1 VYADPAHALFA
12 EELSVIATRELRAP
26 RQDGALLAEPPLE
39 AVGALLDRNRQSL
52 DGIDILG
59 LPLEEVRRQARES
72 VVAAAHDYLQRNG
85 EPVPAYG
92 DTSLIL
98 AGHQPELF
106 HPGVWVKNFLLNG
119 LARRHGITPV
129 NLVVDDDTVKS
140 TSLRLP
146 VREAEGWRIASVPFD
161 RWQSEEPFEER
172 PVLDEGLFQSVPEW
186 VEPLLHEWDYVPI
199 LPELWDAMRRMPT
212 PLLGERFVRGRRLLE
227 RRWGCHNLEVPLS
240 AVCRTEAFARFACH
254 VLEQLPRLHALYN
267 GIVRDYRRQNGIRSR
282 NHPVPDLQ
290 RDGDWLEAP
299 FWAWHPGQER
309 RGRLFARRT
318 ATAIELRVGGET
330 WPALPL
336 SSLVDA
342 WQARPAAWKVRTRAL
357 TTTLFARLFLGDLF
371 IHGIGGAKYDE
382 LTDELI
388 RRFYGLEPPGFLVL
402 SGTWLLP
409 LKRFPAT
416 AVDRQRLHDQLRD
429 VEWNPQRHLLRE
441 APAEARAWAEEK
453 QRWIA
458 EPEGNR
464 RYRRER
470 YRALRSL
477 TEKLRPFLGE
487 REDSLR
493 RDSAACE
500 WQLRQN
506 AVLGRRDYSFCL
518 YPEAMLR
525 WLFQRFLS

>member
-1 VYADPAHALFA
+1 VYEDPAHALFA

-39 AVGALLDRNRQSL
+39 AVGGLLDRNRQIL

-59 LPLEEVRRQARES
+59 QPLGELRHQARES
-72 VVAAAHDYLQRNG
+72 AVAAAREYLQNNG
-85 EPVPAYG
+85 EAVPAYG
-92 DTSLIL
+92 DISLIL

-106 HPGVWVKNFLLNG
+106 HPGVWVKNFVLNG
-119 LARRHGITPV
+119 LARQHGITPV

-140 TSLRLP
+140 ASL
-146 VREAEGWRIASVPFD
+146 
-161 RWQSEEPFEER
+161 
-172 PVLDEGLFQSVPEW
+172 
-186 VEPLLHEWDYVPI
+186 
-199 LPELWDAMRRMPT
+199 
-212 PLLGERFVRGRRLLE
+212 
-227 RRWGCHNLEVPLS
+227 
-240 AVCRTEAFARFACH
+240 
-254 VLEQLPRLHALYN
+254 RLHALYN

-290 RDGDWLEAP
+290 KDGDWLEAP

-309 RGRLFARRT
+309 RGRLFARKT
-318 ATAIELRVGGET
+318 ATAIDLRVGGET

-336 SSLVDA
+336 TGLVNA
-342 WQARPAAWKVRTRAL
+342 WQARPTAWKVRTRAM

-409 LKRFPAT
+409 LQRFPAT
-416 AVDRQRLHDQLRD
+416 AADCRRLQQHLRD
-429 VEWNPQRHLLRE
+429 VEWNPQRHLSRE

-464 RYRRER
+464 RYRQER

-477 TEKLRPFLGE
+477 TEKLRPFLSE
-487 REDSLR
+487 REESLH
-493 RDSAACE
+493 RDLAACE
-500 WQLRQN
+500 WQLRQS

-525 WLFQRFLS
+525 RLFQRFLC

>member
-1 VYADPAHALFA
+1 LFA
-12 EELSVIATRELRAP
+12 EEVPVIATRALHAP
-26 RQDGALLAEPPLE
+26 RQDGSLLAEPSLE
-39 AVGALLDRNRQSL
+39 HVGALLDRNRRSL

-59 LPLEEVRRQARES
+59 RPLNELRRQARES
-72 VVAAAHDYLQRNG
+72 VVTAARDYFQCNG

-92 DTSLIL
+92 ETSLIL

-106 HPGVWVKNFLLNG
+106 HPGVWVKNFVLNG

-140 TSLRLP
+140 TALRVP
-146 VREAEGWRIASVPFD
+146 VHEAEGWRIAGVPFD

-172 PVLDEGLFQSVPEW
+172 PILDEGLFHSVPER
-186 VEPLLHEWDYVPI
+186 VEPLLHDWDYTPI
-199 LPELWDAMRRMPT
+199 LTDLWDEMRRMAT
-212 PLLGERFVRGRRLLE
+212 PLLGERLVRGRRLLE

-240 AVCRTEAFARFACH
+240 AVCRTEPFARFACH
-254 VLEQLPRLHALYN
+254 LLEQLPRLHGMYN

-290 RDGDWLEAP
+290 KDGDWLEAP
-299 FWAWHPGQER
+299 FWAWHPGQGR

-318 ATAIELRVGGET
+318 ATTIELRVGSEA

-336 SSLVDA
+336 ADLVAA
-342 WQARPAAWKVRTRAL
+342 WMRRPADWKVRTRAL
-357 TTTLFARLFLGDLF
+357 TTTLFARLILGDLF

-388 RRFYGLEPPGFLVL
+388 RRFYGLEPPDFLVI

-409 LKRFPAT
+409 LPRFPAT
-416 AVDRQRLHDQLRD
+416 LADRRRLHLQLRD
-429 VEWNPQRHLLRE
+429 VRWNPQRHLPHG
-441 APAEARAWAEEK
+441 APAEALAWAEEK
-453 QRWIA
+453 QRRINHS
-458 EPEGNR
+458 EGGR
-464 RYRRER
+464 HARRER
-470 YRALRSL
+470 YRALRGL
-477 TEKLRPFLGE
+477 TEKLQPLLRE
-487 REDSLR
+487 REMSLQK
-493 RDSAACE
+493 DLAACDR
-500 WQLRQN
+500 QLRQN

-525 WLFQRFLS
+525 RLFQRFLS

>member
-1 VYADPAHALFA
+1 LFA
-12 EELSVIATRELRAP
+12 EEVPVIATRALRAP
-26 RQDGALLAEPPLE
+26 RQDGSLLAEPPLE
-39 AVGALLDRNRQSL
+39 SVGALLERNRLSL
-52 DGIDILG
+52 AGIDLLG
-59 LPLEEVRRQARES
+59 RPLADLRRQARES
-72 VVAAAHDYLQRNG
+72 VVAAAREYFQRNG
-85 EPVPAYG
+85 EPVPAFG
-92 DTSLIL
+92 DASLLL

-106 HPGVWVKNFLLNG
+106 HPGVWVKNFVLNG
-119 LARRHGITPV
+119 LARQHGATPV

-140 TSLRLP
+140 TSLKLP
-146 VREAEGWRIASVPFD
+146 VHEDGNWRIASVPFD

-172 PVLDEGLFQSVPEW
+172 PVLDAGLFDSVPER
-186 VEPLLHEWDYVPI
+186 VEPLLHDWDYTPI

-240 AVCRTEAFARFACH
+240 AVCRTEPFAWFACH
-254 VLEQLPRLHALYN
+254 LLEQLPRLHPLYN
-267 GIVRDYRRQNGIRSR
+267 GVVRDYRRQNGIRSR
-282 NHPVPDLQ
+282 SHPVPDLA

-318 ATAIELRVGGET
+318 ATAIELRVGSEA

-336 SSLVDA
+336 ANPVAA
-342 WQARPAAWKVRTRAL
+342 WRERPVEWKVRTRAL

-388 RRFYGLEPPGFLVL
+388 RRFYELEPPGFLVV

-409 LKRFPAT
+409 LSRFPAT
-416 AVDRQRLHDQLRD
+416 AADCRRLRHQLR
-429 VEWNPQRHLLRE
+429 ELRWNPQRHLPRGV
-441 APAEARAWAEEK
+441 PAEALEGAEEK
-453 QRWIA
+453 QHWIDR
-458 EPEGNR
+458 PEGNR

-470 YRALRSL
+470 YRVLRSL
-477 TEKLRPFLGE
+477 TEKLQPFLTE
-487 REDSLR
+487 REESVRKDL
-493 RDSAACE
+493 AACA

-506 AVLGRRDYSFCL
+506 TVLGRRDYSFCL

-525 WLFQRFLS
+525 RLFQRFLS

>member
-1 VYADPAHALFA
+1 VYPDPAHALFV
-12 EELSVIATRELRAP
+12 EEVPVIATRELRAP
-26 RQDGALLAEPPLE
+26 RQDGSLLAEPPLE
-39 AVGALLDRNRQSL
+39 HVGALLDRNRHTL
-52 DGIDILG
+52 AGIDILG
-59 LPLEEVRRQARES
+59 RPLHELRRQARES
-72 VVAAAHDYLQRNG
+72 VTAAARDYFQRNG

-92 DTSLIL
+92 DASLIL

-106 HPGVWVKNFLLNG
+106 HPGVWVKNFVLNG
-119 LARRHGITPV
+119 LARRHGITPI

-140 TSLRLP
+140 TALRLP
-146 VREAEGWRIASVPFD
+146 VHEEEGWRIASVPFD

-172 PVLDEGLFQSVPEW
+172 PIQDVGLFNSVPER
-186 VEPLLHEWDYVPI
+186 VEPLLHDWDYTPI
-199 LPELWDAMRRMPT
+199 LAELWDEMRRLPT

-240 AVCRTEAFARFACH
+240 AVCRTEPFAWFACH
-254 VLEQLPRLHALYN
+254 VLEQLPRLHSLYN

-290 RDGDWLEAP
+290 KDGDWLEAP
-299 FWAWHPGQER
+299 FWAWHPGQAR

-318 ATAIELRVGGET
+318 ASAMELRVGSEA

-336 SSLVDA
+336 TDLVPS
-342 WQARPAAWKVRTRAL
+342 WMRRPAEWKVRTRAL

-388 RRFYGLEPPGFLVL
+388 RRFYGLEPPGILVV

-409 LKRFPAT
+409 LPRFPAT
-416 AVDRQRLHDQLRD
+416 TADRRRLHHQLRD
-429 VEWNPQRHLLRE
+429 VQWNPQRHLPHG

-453 QRWIA
+453 QRRIA
-458 EPEGNR
+458 QPEGNR

-470 YRALRSL
+470 YRMLRSL
-477 TEKLRPFLGE
+477 TEKLQPLLRE
-487 REDSLR
+487 REESLK
-493 RDSAACE
+493 RDLAACD

-525 WLFQRFLS
+525 RLFQRFLD